1 MISSQNFLLLFR
13 WKGSLWKDVWKELL
27 GYTLAYFLVTI
38 FYRVI
43 LSPAEVPELLSDA
56 TLMSNGT
63 LFETTKAIL
72 PIPPLGSQEWFTRFI
87 TFFESYSKGMPL
99 TFILGFYVS
108 LVVNRW
114 WSLYN
119 SLPWP
124 DDVALTLRQVI
135 SGWDEKS
142 HLSEEEIES
151 LSQDEK
157 DKIKNHH
164 LEEQRKVRRTI
175 IRYCILS
182 YILAILP
189 NSKRLQKK
197 YSNWKALEDTG
208 ILRPDEKDSVKE
220 ADNWWV
226 PLQWSVEILSD
237 ALQNGLMK
245 TMKDT
250 HWVPMGQVTA
260 FKNKLQSVK
269 AYDDV
274 SIPLVYSQ
282 VVTVAVYA
290 YFAVALVAE
299 QYKVG
304 QEVNLWYPIFLSLR
318 FLFFFGWLE
327 TARALYNPFG
337 NDDEDFKLDELI
349 DRHIKVSMAI
359 VDGRGEVPTLEKDLF
374 WDMGKHAKMLQVQD
388 GDAGGEANPLG
399 PGEVDVETGV

>member
-1 MISSQNFLLLFR
+1 MLLFR
-13 WKGSLWKDVWKELL
+13 WKGSLWKNVWKEYI
-27 GYTLAYFLVTI
+27 GYIFAYFLVTI
-38 FYRVI
+38 FYRLI
-43 LSPAEVPELLSDA
+43 LTAADEVTPAPTLVPFINQTNETLSIDV
-56 TLMSNGT
+56 LKEIIEG
-63 LFETTKAIL
+63 
-72 PIPPLGSQEWFTRFI
+72 PQEWFTRFI
-87 TFFESYSKGMPL
+87 SFFESYVQGMPI

-142 HLSEEEIES
+142 HLTEDQIENLSEEE
-151 LSQDEK
+151 K
-157 DKIKNHH
+157 NKIKTEH

-175 IRYCILS
+175 IRYSILS
-182 YILAILP
+182 YILAIWP
-189 NSKRLQKK
+189 NSKRLQARYYTWNK
-197 YSNWKALEDTG
+197 LEETG
-208 ILRPDEKDSVKE
+208 LVRRDEKDAVKD

-226 PLQWSVEILSD
+226 PMQWSVEILSD
-237 ALQNGLMK
+237 ALTKGLMK

-250 HWVPMGQVTA
+250 HWVPMGQVTG
-260 FKNKLQSVK
+260 FKDKLQSVK

-282 VVTVAVYA
+282 VVTVAVYS

-299 QYKVG
+299 QYKV
-304 QEVNLWYPIFLSLR
+304 EKEINLWYPFFLSLR

-359 VDGRGEVPTLEKDLF
+359 VDGQEEVPSLEKDEF
-374 WDMGKHAKMLQVQD
+374 WDMGKHAKLLQVQD
-388 GDAGGEANPLG
+388 NKVQENQDGGESNPLG
-399 PGEVDVETGV
+399 PQEKDAESMV